1 MMNNKRKEKDVKKET
16 SVKCKKLKYFLE
28 RKIEG
33 DTNCKDDVKEL
44 KKDYVVVREEVVGEV
59 WICGRRSVGVS
70 RRV

>member
-1 MMNNKRKEKDVKKET
+1 VQKIEI
-16 SVKCKKLKYFLE
+16 LLE